1 MNTDNLHIDDILKK
15 VKRIH
20 FIGIGGAGMCPL
32 AEILI
37 QLGYNVSGSDNND
50 TETFRRIEK
59 EGAKV
64 YFGQVKENITDD
76 VELVISY
83 STDTETP
90 TTECEKTLSEAGF
103 PSSYWGGIC
112 SLKEK
117 NPSWTFQ
124 PVKIELN
131 WDRFKWCNLF

>member
-1 MNTDNLHIDDILKK
+1 MDITNMHIDDILKK

-59 EGAKV
+59 EEQK
-64 YFGQVKENITDD
+64 Y
-76 VELVISY
+76 ISVRLRKILQMTLN
-83 STDTETP
+83 SLFIP
-90 TTECEKTLSEAGF
+90 T
-103 PSSYWGGIC
+103 
-112 SLKEK
+112 
-117 NPSWTFQ
+117 
-124 PVKIELN
+124 
-131 WDRFKWCNLF
+131 LF

>member
-50 TETFRRIEK
+50 TETFDELKKR
-59 EGAKV
+59 
-64 YFGQVKENITDD
+64 GQKYTSVK
-76 VELVISY
+76 
-83 STDTETP
+83 
-90 TTECEKTLSEAGF
+90 
-103 PSSYWGGIC
+103 
-112 SLKEK
+112 LKIIL
-117 NPSWTFQ
+117 Q
-124 PVKIELN
+124 MMLN
-131 WDRFKWCNLF
+131 S